1 MAEDD
6 RYDRAQSFDVHEQ
19 GRVSHESAPEVSTPT
34 GTVREESRPRQGQ
47 RTVNSGRRVRPIR
60 RVRVPKA
67 RRMRLSVVKVDP
79 WSVAKVSFM
88 LSIALGI
95 IQVACV
101 TILWWILSTVGVFD
115 KVSSLVSS
123 AGLSGKNGFDIMN
136 FFGLSRVV
144 SAVTLFSIFEVVV
157 IVILAVIG
165 AFLYNVVSS
174 LVGGV
179 HVTLGDD

>member
-1 MAEDD
+1 MAEND
-6 RYDRAQSFDVHEQ
+6 RYDRTDLFDARERDSREQ
-19 GRVSHESAPEVSTPT
+19 TAGPQVSTPT
-34 GTVREESRPRQGQ
+34 GTVRQEGRARQ
-47 RTVNSGRRVRPIR
+47 TSASSGRPVRPIR

-88 LSIALGI
+88 LSIAMGI

-144 SAVTLFSIFEVVV
+144 SAVALFSIFEVVL
-157 IVILAVIG
+157 IVILSVIG